1 MMNEITEMTAAVREL
16 DPDTPV
22 RLARISRAI
31 GWSYDAQ
38 SDAIKAGAV
47 DPLPAPPAGRRGYL
61 VSRDEALTILAAAIL
76 ALAAGVAVVA
86 MIRAI
91 KATGLDVGQLLPD
104 QPG

>member
-1 MMNEITEMTAAVREL
+1 MMNEIAEMTAAVREL

-22 RLARISRAI
+22 RLSHVSRAI
-31 GWSYDAQ
+31 GWSADAQ

-47 DPLPAPPAGRRGYL
+47 DPLPIPPAGRRGYM

-86 MIRAI
+86 VLRGV
-91 KATGLDVGQLLPD
+91 KATGLDVGQLLPA
-104 QPG
+104 